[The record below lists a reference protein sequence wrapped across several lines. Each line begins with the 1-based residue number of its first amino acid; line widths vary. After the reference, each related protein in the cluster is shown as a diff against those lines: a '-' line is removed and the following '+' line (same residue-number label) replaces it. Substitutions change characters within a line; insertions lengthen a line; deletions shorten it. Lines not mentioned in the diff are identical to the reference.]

1 MNVLHL
7 SFHTVCLTCGLLQ
20 NDNEWHQ
27 CLTEAAGMCSGDA
40 LCCLLAL
47 VLKHCKLVQPWRLW
61 DEFKANLCDD
71 LRHSLQHMDIFNPSN
86 SDVHDYGLF
95 LLNTKLANLGTSLSA
110 FSNMP
115 HIDKDW
121 AHVDENP
128 FLSEQLAYDKT
139 NKLTLANNYL
149 GKLNA
154 DQLYTYE
161 TILDSVHLQTG

>member
-1 MNVLHL
+1 
-7 SFHTVCLTCGLLQ
+7 
-20 NDNEWHQ
+20 
-27 CLTEAAGMCSGDA
+27 
-40 LCCLLAL
+40 
-47 VLKHCKLVQPWRLW
+47 
-61 DEFKANLCDD
+61 
-71 LRHSLQHMDIFNPSN
+71 MDIFNPSN

-95 LLNTKLANLGTSLSA
+95 LLNTKLADLSTSLSA
-110 FSNMP
+110 FPNMP

-139 NKLTLANNYL
+139 NELTLANNYL